1 MMGRGQLTKIA
12 ATVADEVANRPA
24 GWELISA
31 NRSIGSMRSNGVVM
45 PPFMVA
51 MSSMELTDAE
61 LHRLF
66 ADSAHRPR
74 EARARPVAKRHKAK
88 PIAAGHSTGSHHRRN
103 LAPRTNLLTCVRSPD
118 RSHPPL
124 GQTLGN
130 ICQNHRNFAETPD

>member
-1 MMGRGQLTKIA
+1 
-12 ATVADEVANRPA
+12 
-24 GWELISA
+24 
-31 NRSIGSMRSNGVVM
+31 VVM
-45 PPFMVA
+45 PPFMGA

-61 LHRLF
+61 LHRLD

-74 EARARPVAKRHKAK
+74 EARARRVAKRHKAK
-88 PIAAGHSTGSHHRRN
+88 PIAAAHSTGSHHRRN

-118 RSHPPL
+118 RSHQPL